1 MKFKL
6 LIKKFKKNLHD
17 YLATVLGLAVALS
30 QAWMTI
36 DWANFIIEKEYPKLV
51 LSAIIA
57 LGGYVTKFKANE
69 KKVQL

>member
-6 LIKKFKKNLHD
+6 LIKKFKTNLND

-36 DWANFIIEKEYPKLV
+36 DWANFVLEKEYPKLV

>member
-1 MKFKL
+1 M
-6 LIKKFKKNLHD
+6 IKKFKKNLHD

-36 DWANFIIEKEYPKLV
+36 DWANFVLEKEYPKLV

>member
-36 DWANFIIEKEYPKLV
+36 DWANFVLEKEYPKLV